1 MEGGDLCMSGIDTRV
16 AQIRFD
22 NAQFEAGIRT
32 SLASLAKLNAGLKLE
47 GASKGLSDVSKAAS
61 HFSLGNIA
69 SSVGNISSK
78 FSAMSVI
85 GITALASLTA
95 AGVRAGAAL
104 VKSLTIQPLTSG
116 FAEYETGLNSV
127 QTILANTQAAGVGLK
142 EVNAT
147 LLDLNKYSDQTIY
160 NFSQMAK
167 NIGTFTAAG
176 VDLKTATASIKG
188 IANLAA
194 LSGSNSEQASSA
206 MYQLS
211 QAISAGRVS
220 LEDWNS
226 VVNAGM
232 GGTVFQRA
240 LAQNAEKMGTLSKG
254 AVELKGKMKNVTIE
268 GKSFR
273 ESITAKPGEKSWLT
287 SDVLTRT
294 LSQFTGDL
302 SNAALAAQG
311 FNEQEIKAIQAQAKT
326 AKNAATQVKTMT
338 QLFGTLKEAAG
349 SGWAQTWQLIFGD
362 FDEAKKLFTSV
373 NNTLGGFIS
382 ASSNARNKV
391 IGDWKAM
398 GGRTVLIEAIG
409 NAFKA
414 LISFVTPIKN
424 AFREIFPAATG
435 KTLYDLSVSLRNF
448 TQGLIL
454 GADTADKLKRTFAG
468 VFAIFGI
475 GVEVIKQ
482 VIGMVLNLFGAV
494 GKSSSGF
501 LDVTASMGDWLV
513 ALHEALVNGEGIAKF
528 FQGFGRILSYPI
540 KALKIL
546 AQLIASAFGSDS
558 PGLAN
563 LQERFAPLGALGNVV
578 AAAWSKAVGILD
590 NVWSTFQQLAPQLS
604 DAFTTLMDNIMEA
617 FSGGNYNKILDG
629 INTGL
634 FAALVLAFRK
644 FTKGSL
650 FGDVNVGEGFFGSI
664 TGAFDQLT
672 GTMKAMQSQLKAGTL
687 LKIAAAIALLTVSVV
702 ALSMID
708 SEKLTRALTA
718 LTIMFGQLLVGMAL
732 FAKATAGAGLVRLP
746 VMAAGLILVA
756 IAIDIL
762 VVAVTALSK
771 LSWEDLAKG
780 LGGTIVL
787 LGALVGVVRGMA
799 GQSAGMVTAGAGLI
813 LIAAAL
819 KILVSAVTDLSGLS
833 WEEMAQGLTGTAV
846 LLASLALFSKF
857 AGANAGGVLGGAGI
871 ILLAAG
877 IKILAS
883 ALKDISQLSWEELG
897 QGLAG
902 MAGGL
907 VLIGAALMLIPP
919 SSLLSAAAV
928 LIVAASLGM
937 LADALGQMG
946 GMTWEEIAKG
956 LTVLAVSLGV
966 IAAAMIL
973 MTTALPGAAALFII
987 TASLRLFVPVLQT
1000 LGTMSW
1006 GEIAKGLLTL
1016 AAAFAVIG
1024 IAGLLLTPVVPTLIG
1039 LGIAITLLGIGMLA
1053 AGGGILAFSLALT
1066 ALSVAGAAGAAAV
1079 VGIVTAL
1086 IGLIP
1091 KVMEGIAKGIEA
1103 FAKTLATAAPAM
1115 FKSMSI
1121 VISSMLDAIVK
1132 LAPKIIGSLL
1142 TLISQFLSKLA
1153 AATPKLVSAGFRMLQ
1168 GLLTGIA
1175 NNIGKVVT
1183 TATTI
1188 IVNFLNGI
1196 SRNQGRIIDS
1206 GVKLIIS
1213 FINGM
1218 ASAIRGNSAALG
1230 KAGANLATAII
1241 QGMAQGLAAG
1251 VGQIAQQAANVAKSA
1266 LNAAKNALGIHSPSK
1281 EFEKIGKFVIDGFV
1295 KGMQG
1300 TSRQGIIDAFNT
1312 LRTMVSD
1319 AVASS
1324 AADMKTAKERL
1335 DKLTSAHHKNAK
1347 AIKAAR
1353 LELAQATSEHKKA
1366 LATRKLMYGSM
1377 VKERER
1383 LKDLASQYDKN
1394 NEKLEKAN
1402 QVLADAKKTRDD
1414 FAASVKT
1421 QFSDLPEIS
1430 GDTKLADYV
1439 DDLKEQIVKTKAFA
1453 AVLQK
1458 LRTLGLNDTLY
1469 KELLSKGVDALPFVT
1484 QLLDSG
1490 KRGVDE
1496 LNGLDKTLEE
1506 TAGKLGNTASTT
1518 LYQAAVDSA
1527 AGLVRGLQLQQKAI
1541 EKVMEAIGNAMVKS
1555 IKKQLGIKSPSKA
1568 FEEVGQFSAE
1578 GLARG
1583 LTNAST
1589 AVKRSAEGVGKDA
1602 ILALRKSIS
1611 DMSDM
1616 GVGNMDLT
1624 PTIRPVLDLSA
1635 VKREAGNMSAMI
1647 PKQIDV
1653 GTAYS
1658 QARGAMHAWEAN
1670 QSAKTDPQVR
1680 TELVRDVTFV
1690 QNNTSPK
1697 AISAADTYR
1706 QTKNQLSVAKGALTK

>member
-1 MEGGDLCMSGIDTRV
+1 MSGIDTRV
-16 AQIRFD
+16 VQIKFD
-22 NAQFEAGIRT
+22 NAQFKAEIAST
-32 SLASLAKLNAGLKLE
+32 LSSLKALNSGLKLE
-47 GASKGLSDVSKAAS
+47 GAAKGLNEVSKAAGR
-61 HFSLGNIA
+61 FSLGNIA
-69 SSVGNISSK
+69 SSVSNVSGR
-78 FSAMSVI
+78 FSAMSVV
-85 GITALASLTA
+85 GVTALATVTA
-95 AGVRAGAAL
+95 AAVRAGASL
-104 VKSLTIQPLTSG
+104 VKSLTLEPLTSG
-116 FAEYETGLNSV
+116 FQEYETGLNSV
-127 QTILANTQAAGVGLK
+127 QTILANTAAAGVGLK

-147 LLDLNKYSDQTIY
+147 LLELNKYSDQTIY
-160 NFSQMAK
+160 NFGQMAK

-273 ESITAKPGEKSWLT
+273 ESITAKPGEESWLT

-362 FDEAKKLFTSV
+362 FEEAKKLFTNV
-373 NNTLGGFIS
+373 NNTLGEFIS
-382 ASSNARNKV
+382 SSANARNKV
-391 IGDWKAM
+391 LGDWKAL

-414 LISFVTPIKN
+414 LVSFVTPIKN
-424 AFREIFPAATG
+424 AFREIFPATTG
-435 KTLYDLSVSLRNF
+435 KQLFDLSVTLRNF

-454 GADTADKLKRTFAG
+454 GGETADKVKRTFAG

-475 GVEVIKQ
+475 GVEIIKK
-482 VIGMVLNLFGAV
+482 VVGMFANLFGEV
-494 GKSSSGF
+494 GKGSGGF
-501 LDVTASMGDWLV
+501 LDFTAGVGDWLV
-513 ALHEALVNGEGIAKF
+513 SLHKAVVEGEGLTKF
-528 FQGFGRILSYPI
+528 FSGLGKVLAFPI
-540 KALKIL
+540 KAIQFL
-546 AQLIASAFGSDS
+546 AKLLASAFNGDS
-558 PGLAN
+558 EGLAN
-563 LQERFAPLGALGNVV
+563 LQERFAPLGALGNLIAV
-578 AAAWSKAVGILD
+578 AWSKALGILD
-590 NVWSTFQQLAPQLS
+590 SVWSTFKEMAPELTQ
-604 DAFTTLMDNIMEA
+604 AFTSLMDNITAA
-617 FSGGNYNKILDG
+617 FSGGNFDKILDG

-650 FGDVNVGEGFFGSI
+650 FGDVNVGEGFFKSI
-664 TGAFDQLT
+664 TGAFDNLT

-702 ALSMID
+702 ALSLID
-708 SEKLTRALTA
+708 SDKLTRALSA
-718 LTIMFGQLLVGMAL
+718 LTVMFGQLLVAMAL

-746 VMAAGLILVA
+746 VMAAGLILIA

-780 LGGTIVL
+780 LGGTLVL

-799 GQSAGMVTAGAGLI
+799 GQSAGMITAGAGLI
-813 LIAAAL
+813 LLAAAI

-833 WEEMAQGLTGTAV
+833 WEEMAQGLIGTAA

-857 AGANAGGVLGGAGI
+857 ASANAGGIFAGAGI

-877 IKILAS
+877 IKVLAS
-883 ALKDISQLSWEELG
+883 ALKDISQMSWEELG

-907 VLIGAALMLIPP
+907 VLIGAALILIPP
-919 SSLLSAAAV
+919 SSILSAAAV
-928 LIVAASLGM
+928 LIVASSLGL
-937 LADALGQMG
+937 LATALGQMG
-946 GMTWEEIAKG
+946 GMSWIEIAKG

-966 IAAAMIL
+966 IAGAMIL
-973 MTTALPGAAALFII
+973 MTTALPGAAALLVVS
-987 TASLRLFVPVLQT
+987 AALRIFVPVLMA
-1000 LGTMSW
+1000 LGSMSW

-1039 LGIAITLLGIGMLA
+1039 LGIAITLLGVGMLA

-1091 KVMEGIAKGIEA
+1091 KVMAGIGQGIVA

-1132 LAPKIIGSLL
+1132 LAPKIIGSLV
-1142 TLISQFLSKLA
+1142 TLIADFLSRLA
-1153 AATPKLVSAGFRMLQ
+1153 QATPRLVSAGFRMLQ

-1196 SRNQGRIIDS
+1196 SRNQGRIVDS

-1251 VGQIAQQAANVAKSA
+1251 VQQIAQQAANVAKSA
-1266 LNAAKNALGIHSPSK
+1266 LNAAKGALGIHSPSK
-1281 EFEKIGKFVIDGFV
+1281 EFEKIGKFVNEGFI
-1295 KGMQG
+1295 KGLKG
-1300 TSRQGIIDAFNT
+1300 TSRQGIIDAFNG
-1312 LRTMVSD
+1312 LRTLVSD

-1324 AADMKTAKERL
+1324 AVDMKQARERL
-1335 DKLTSAHHKNAK
+1335 EKLTKAHNKNAK

-1353 LELAQATSEHKKA
+1353 LELAQSTSEHKRA
-1366 LATRKLMYGSM
+1366 LAARNLMYGSM
-1377 VKERER
+1377 AREREK
-1383 LKDLASQYDKN
+1383 LKSLASQYDTN
-1394 NEKLEKAN
+1394 NAKLEKAN
-1402 QVLADAKKTRDD
+1402 QTLADARKVRDD
-1414 FAASVKT
+1414 FSASVKT
-1421 QFSDLPEIS
+1421 QFSDLPEIA

-1453 AVLQK
+1453 AVLAK
-1458 LRTLGLNDTLY
+1458 LRALGLNDTLY
-1469 KELLSKGVDALPFVT
+1469 KELLSKGTTALPFVT

-1496 LNGLDKTLEE
+1496 LNGLDKTLED
-1506 TAGKLGNTASTT
+1506 TAGKLGNSASTA
-1518 LYQAAVDSA
+1518 LYQAAVNSA

-1555 IKKQLGIKSPSKA
+1555 IKKQLGIKSPSKE

-1578 GLARG
+1578 GLAKG
-1583 LTNAST
+1583 LAGS
-1589 AVKRSAEGVGKDA
+1589 AAVVKRSAEGIGKDA
-1602 ILALRKSIS
+1602 ILALQKSIT

-1616 GVGNMDLT
+1616 GISNMDLT
-1624 PTIRPVLDLSA
+1624 PTIRPILDLSG
-1635 VKREAGNMSAMI
+1635 VQREAGNISAMV
-1647 PKQIDV
+1647 PKQISV

-1670 QSAKTDPQVR
+1670 QTAR
-1680 TELVRDVTFV
+1680 TEPDTRTEPVGRDLTFI

-1697 AISAADTYR
+1697 AISSAEVYR
-1706 QTKNQLSVAKGALTK
+1706 QTKNQLSVAKGALAK

>member
-1 MEGGDLCMSGIDTRV
+1 MSGIETRV
-16 AQIRFD
+16 LQIRFD
-22 NAQFEAGIRT
+22 NAQFSAGISKT
-32 SLASLAKLNAGLKLE
+32 LADLKALNSGLKLE
-47 GASKGLSDVSKAAS
+47 GAAKGLNEVSKAAS
-61 HFSLGNIA
+61 KFSLGNL
-69 SSVGNISSK
+69 SSGLSNVTSK
-78 FSAMSVI
+78 FSALSVV
-85 GITALASLTA
+85 GVTALATITA
-95 AGVRAGAAL
+95 KAVQAGATL
-104 VKSLTIQPLTSG
+104 IKSLTLQPLTSG
-116 FAEYETGLNSV
+116 FQEYETGLNAV
-127 QTILANTQAAGVGLK
+127 QTILANTAAAGVGLK

-147 LLDLNKYSDQTIY
+147 LLDLNRYSDQTIY
-160 NFSQMAK
+160 NFGQMAK

-273 ESITAKPGEKSWLT
+273 ESITAKPGEESWLT

-362 FDEAKKLFTSV
+362 FEEAKKLFTSV
-373 NNTLGGFIS
+373 NNTLGAFIS
-382 ASSNARNKV
+382 SSANARNKV
-391 IGDWKAM
+391 LGDWKEM
-398 GGRTVLIEAIG
+398 GGRTVLIDAIG

-414 LISFVTPIKN
+414 LVSVVKPIKD
-424 AFREIFPAATG
+424 AFREIFPATTGAQLFNLTAT
-435 KTLYDLSVSLRNF
+435 LRAF
-448 TQGLIL
+448 TQTLIL
-454 GADTADKLKRTFAG
+454 GSETADKVKRTFAG

-475 GVEVIKQ
+475 GFEIVKQ
-482 VIGMVLNLFGAV
+482 VAKMFVGLFSEV
-494 GKSSSGF
+494 GKGSSGF
-501 LDVTASMGDWLV
+501 LDLTAGIGDWLV
-513 ALHEALVNGEGIAKF
+513 SLHEAIVNGEGLTKF
-528 FQGFGRILSYPI
+528 FTGLGKILAFPI
-540 KALKIL
+540 KAIKVL
-546 AQLIASAFGSDS
+546 AKLLASAFGGGSE
-558 PGLAN
+558 GLAN
-563 LQERFAPLGALGNVV
+563 LQDRFAPLGALGNII
-578 AAAWSKAVGILD
+578 AIAWSKALGILD
-590 NVWSTFQQLAPQLS
+590 SVWSTFKEMAPGLS
-604 DAFTTLMDNIMEA
+604 DAFTSLMDNITAA
-617 FSGGNYNKILDG
+617 FSDGNFSKILDG

-650 FGDVNVGEGFFGSI
+650 FGDVNVGEGFFESI
-664 TGAFDQLT
+664 TGAFNNLT
-672 GTMKAMQSQLKAGTL
+672 GTMKAMQAQLKAGTL

-708 SEKLTRALTA
+708 SDKLTKALSALTV
-718 LTIMFGQLLVGMAL
+718 MFGQLLVAMAL

-746 VMAAGLILVA
+746 VMAAGLILIA

-780 LGGTIVL
+780 LGGTLVL

-799 GQSAGMVTAGAGLI
+799 GQSAGMVAAGAGLI
-813 LIAAAL
+813 LIAAAI

-833 WEEMAQGLTGTAV
+833 WEEMAQGLIGTAA
-846 LLASLALFSKF
+846 LLASLALFSRF

-883 ALKDISQLSWEELG
+883 ALKDISGLSWEELA
-897 QGLAG
+897 QGLVG

-907 VLIGAALMLIPP
+907 LLIGAALILIPP
-919 SSLLSAAAV
+919 TSLLSAAAV
-928 LIVAASLGM
+928 LVVATSLGL
-937 LADALGQMG
+937 LATALGQMG
-946 GMTWEEIAKG
+946 GMTWIEIAKG
-956 LTVLAVSLGV
+956 LTVLAISLGI

-973 MTTALPGAAALFII
+973 MTTALPGAAALLVV
-987 TASLRLFVPVLQT
+987 AAALRIFVPVLVA
-1000 LGTMSW
+1000 LSEMSW
-1006 GEIAKGLLTL
+1006 GEIAKGLITL

-1039 LGIAITLLGIGMLA
+1039 LGIAITLLGVGMLA

-1066 ALSVAGAAGAAAV
+1066 ALSVAGAAGTAAI

-1103 FAKTLATAAPAM
+1103 FAKTIASAAPAI

-1132 LAPKIIGSLL
+1132 LAPKVIGALI
-1142 TLISQFLSKLA
+1142 TLIADFLSRLA

-1251 VGQIAQQAANVAKSA
+1251 VGQIAREAANVAKSA
-1266 LNAAKNALGIHSPSK
+1266 LNAAKSALGIHSPSK
-1281 EFEKIGKFVIDGFV
+1281 EFEKIGKFVNDGFT
-1295 KGMQG
+1295 KGLQG

-1312 LRTMVSD
+1312 LRAMVSD

-1324 AADMKTAKERL
+1324 TADMKTARERL
-1335 DKLTSAHHKNAK
+1335 EKLTSAHHKNAK

-1366 LATRKLMYGSM
+1366 LATRNLMYGSM

-1394 NEKLEKAN
+1394 AAKLEKAN
-1402 QVLADAKKTRDD
+1402 QSLADAKKVRDD

-1421 QFSDLPEIS
+1421 QFSDLPEIAA
-1430 GDTKLADYV
+1430 DTKLADYV

-1453 AVLQK
+1453 AVLAK
-1458 LRTLGLNDTLY
+1458 LRALGLNDTLY
-1469 KELLSKGVDALPFVT
+1469 KELLAKGVDALPFVT

-1506 TAGKLGNTASTT
+1506 TAGKLGNTASST

-1541 EKVMEAIGNAMVKS
+1541 EKIMEAIGNAMVKS
-1555 IKKQLGIKSPSKA
+1555 IKKQLGIKSPSKE
-1568 FEEVGQFSAE
+1568 FEKIGQFAAQGLSE
-1578 GLARG
+1578 GLS
-1583 LTNAST
+1583 NSST
-1589 AVKRSAEGVGKDA
+1589 AIKRSAEGIGKDA
-1602 ILALRKSIS
+1602 ILALQKSIS

-1616 GVGNMDLT
+1616 GIGNMDLT
-1624 PTIRPVLDLSA
+1624 PTIRPVLDLSG
-1635 VKREAGNMSAMI
+1635 VRREAGNMSAMI
-1647 PKQIDV
+1647 PKQISV
-1653 GTAYS
+1653 GTTYT
-1658 QARGAMHAWEAN
+1658 QARSAMHAWEAN
-1670 QSAKTDPQVR
+1670 QAAQTQPDIRTDTVG
-1680 TELVRDVTFV
+1680 RDVTFI

-1697 AISAADTYR
+1697 AISAAEVYR
-1706 QTKNQLSVAKGALTK
+1706 QTKNQLSVAKGALAK